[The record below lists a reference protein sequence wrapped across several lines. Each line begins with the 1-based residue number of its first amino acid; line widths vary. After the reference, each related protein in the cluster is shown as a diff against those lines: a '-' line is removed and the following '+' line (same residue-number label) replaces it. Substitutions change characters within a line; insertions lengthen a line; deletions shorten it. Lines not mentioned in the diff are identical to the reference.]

1 MRNSKRNWA
10 ERDFPTYLMG
20 EFLKTQV
27 TGLSKNVGEHLLSF
41 FCNLHFVHRARL
53 AIWQKITAACG
64 IFQSDSALSK
74 SSSSATLLFHCC
86 SSGRRGPAPAVL
98 LMVVVGAARRLAWPC
113 CCCYRKLCVTPIV
126 LPCHCHALTQ
136 CQRTHNA
143 LGNQRME
150 EMCEWALSGGRCI
163 RKPSHS
169 IITTS
174 PCYFYHS
181 IFTTLFH
188 KHTMY
193 WTTLEGC

>member
-1 MRNSKRNWA
+1 MT
-10 ERDFPTYLMG
+10 E
-20 EFLKTQV
+20 
-27 TGLSKNVGEHLLSF
+27 LSLNVGEHLQSF
-41 FCNLHFVHRARL
+41 FRNLHFVHRARL

-98 LMVVVGAARRLAWPC
+98 LLMVVVGAARRLAWPC

-150 EMCEWALSGGRCI
+150 KMSKWTLSGARCI

-169 IITTS
+169 IIITTS

-181 IFTTLFH
+181 IFTTLFLKRH
-188 KHTMY
+188 LAWNNFRRLLNFHEHGSSHSWNVTY
-193 WTTLEGC
+193 RVIF

>member
-1 MRNSKRNWA
+1 MSREGFSYIFDGRIFLDTSDRVKPKRGRTLA
-10 ERDFPTYLMG
+10 
-20 EFLKTQV
+20 K
-27 TGLSKNVGEHLLSF
+27 LLPQFALCSQGTS
-41 FCNLHFVHRARL
+41 CNMA
-53 AIWQKITAACG
+53 KITAACG

-143 LGNQRME
+143 LGNQRVE
-150 EMCEWALSGGRCI
+150 EVCE
-163 RKPSHS
+163 
-169 IITTS
+169 
-174 PCYFYHS
+174 
-181 IFTTLFH
+181 
-188 KHTMY
+188 
-193 WTTLEGC
+193 